1 FFFVVVVGTVIL
13 LPFSSVPAPL
23 ATFVF
28 LWLSIRPR
36 QRRGLSA
43 PIKFSLLLLILQLSS
58 VRGQRWGG
66 ETQRADNPPAAAPSN
81 LSATT
86 NPPAPQS
93 HAALPAPRT
102 GRQRFW
108 RLHPNI
114 IRHIVVVVVITT
126 RRPHLRS

>member
-1 FFFVVVVGTVIL
+1 
-13 LPFSSVPAPL
+13 PL

-28 LWLSIRPR
+28 LRLSIRPR

-43 PIKFSLLLLILQLSS
+43 PIKFSLLLLLLLFLLFLQLSS

-81 LSATT
+81 LSY
-86 NPPAPQS
+86 PPAPPS
-93 HAALPAPRT
+93 HAASPAPRT

-114 IRHIVVVVVITT
+114 IRHVVVVGITT
-126 RRPHLRS
+126 